1 MQTTNDSLV
10 NSLTRKW
17 DLTGSSKMII
27 NNYNTFEN
35 PDFRLLKFI
44 PPIPESYCF
53 VDENFQNDLFSVD
66 GFVKRN
72 SKKVNSLEKLKEE
85 LSSYMKMLKH
95 SMVELINEDY
105 TEFINLSTNL
115 ISFDKS
121 INNIKSPILKFKE
134 ETSQVQFRI
143 EDVIN
148 QMNGKQKR
156 LKTIRENKLRINR
169 ILEIMANLN
178 SLESNI
184 SNEFIINEPS
194 LDEKT
199 LANSHFNFDQNA
211 TLVSKIQMNFDY
223 LLPDMGNFEENSTHL
238 LIKLKHRFD
247 KCSQQFYEQLE
258 SDLYF
263 FLDYDIAKLIIDD
276 KLNEVT
282 GLIQKM
288 FRIYLLSDN
297 QHELERIISSKLI
310 RPHFDLIVCDSYI
323 AKNGT
328 QSMFSNI
335 LEFIDKKC
343 ALLIKVLTSKSLSQD
358 NDSFILSP
366 LGYELITNSIWKE
379 LVNDCLVR
387 TPALF
392 SLANVDIFYRNY
404 TLTFQFIEDFL
415 HKTGLSQYREQF
427 ENQKNFYQLK
437 AKFNLN
443 VYFFMKLQQ
452 IVPSIEKII
461 SDKPFTPVEDNV
473 NGDQYRLKITKT
485 VHDCLFRCWHSNEH
499 PVFVGDLFSYL
510 WKLSLKIISR
520 YCSFISMVNIDSL
533 IQKENPSSTDAVN
546 DKLVIN
552 HLATLI
558 FDVQLFQINF
568 TQLYQNT
575 ILTLWNIYFS
585 RLQSRMRNMTKMS
598 YKLDQSSLDIS
609 FNESMNTLHSI
620 ALQHLIGLMRTQITN
635 QCIPLLDHVNAIPRL
650 YRRTNKEKPSKAS
663 TYVGKC
669 CQQLHGLIQ
678 LIGFENSNNQQHWKQ
693 EWLNNLLNDLT
704 NHYKNATIEV
714 LTSVQKTEESLK
726 KLNLKKDRPMANK
739 SNSMSDDNKIRLQ
752 IYYDVQEFRIQVSI
766 WNLYIF

>member
-1 MQTTNDSLV
+1 MITFHFNKYGLNV
-10 NSLTRKW
+10 NSNVYYDLLKCPLSLSITRSLLSLQCKHLFIDDLEFLCNFSLKINLYYYYYFRVTYSMHEFVFLILTRKW

-85 LSSYMKMLKH
+85 LSSYMK
-95 SMVELINEDY
+95 I
-105 TEFINLSTNL
+105 
-115 ISFDKS
+115 FDKS

-156 LKTIRENKLRINR
+156 LKTIRENKLRINL

-276 KLNEVT
+276 KLN
-282 GLIQKM
+282 
-288 FRIYLLSDN
+288 
-297 QHELERIISSKLI
+297 ELERIISSKLI

-620 ALQHLIGLMRTQITN
+620 ALQHLI
-635 QCIPLLDHVNAIPRL
+635 
-650 YRRTNKEKPSKAS
+650 
-663 TYVGKC
+663 
-669 CQQLHGLIQ
+669 
-678 LIGFENSNNQQHWKQ
+678 
-693 EWLNNLLNDLT
+693 
-704 NHYKNATIEV
+704 EV

-752 IYYDVQEFRIQVSI
+752 IYYDVQEFRIQMKNELNIDLQTIKPYHDLSEMVNSLKI
-766 WNLYIF
+766 LI